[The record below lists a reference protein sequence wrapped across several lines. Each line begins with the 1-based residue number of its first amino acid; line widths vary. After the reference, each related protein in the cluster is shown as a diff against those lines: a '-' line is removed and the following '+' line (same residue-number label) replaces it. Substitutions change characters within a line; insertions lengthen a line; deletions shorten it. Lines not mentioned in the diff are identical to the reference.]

1 MSESTPASGGIEVT
15 FNGEPV
21 RQEAWE
27 VAPPIDLEAIKQ
39 RATAEPWFARYQ
51 AEQDFRALVAE
62 VERLREV
69 VHASDLAVTRYT
81 QRALVAEGEV
91 ERILGLLED
100 VNDEAGRLRERV
112 RWLEARIATTGIPD

>member
-1 MSESTPASGGIEVT
+1 MSESTPASGGMEVT
-15 FNGEPV
+15 F
-21 RQEAWE
+21 
-27 VAPPIDLEAIKQ
+27 DLDDLDDVHESGCSSVPTPGYYTFPCDC
-39 RATAEPWFARYQ
+39 RGP
-51 AEQDFRALVAE
+51 ALVAE
-62 VERLREV
+62 VGRLREV